1 MGKLFPHKGK
11 YGGKN
16 RVSDLTI
23 GDFWGVGG
31 KHPEY
36 LGGSGLNVEKGI
48 SCVLVNSDRGMQLMN
63 ACREDL
69 VALESSFE
77 AVAEQNEQLAHP
89 SVRYASRDEVMELY
103 RQKGYSAVERWYR
116 RNLGIKYYLYAA
128 WERMPNS
135 WQAGFKR
142 ILKEVRAGLSK

>member
-1 MGKLFPHKGK
+1 MKGASFRENCYSCK
-11 YGGKN
+11 YAGKN

-36 LGGSGLNVEKGI
+36 LGGFGLNVEKGI

-103 RQKGYSAVERWYR
+103 R
-116 RNLGIKYYLYAA
+116 
-128 WERMPNS
+128 
-135 WQAGFKR
+135 
-142 ILKEVRAGLSK
+142 